1 MTPTQEQIRKLSDE
15 ELDVQQK
22 IVQSLRR
29 RVQLREKWIAAEIK
43 RRNKDET
50 SRQRTRRARRQVQ
63 SASGG
68 QKAIKGKTVTR
79 VLVCDRTV

>member
-1 MTPTQEQIRKLSDE
+1 LRGEQMTPTQESIRKLSDK

-43 RRNKDET
+43 RRNK
-50 SRQRTRRARRQVQ
+50 S
-63 SASGG
+63 
-68 QKAIKGKTVTR
+68 
-79 VLVCDRTV
+79 

>member
-1 MTPTQEQIRKLSDE
+1 MTPTQESIRKLSDK

-43 RRNKDET
+43 RRSKDET
-50 SRQRTRRARRQVQ
+50 SRHSNRRARR
-63 SASGG
+63 
-68 QKAIKGKTVTR
+68 
-79 VLVCDRTV
+79 